1 MYILIFFTTIVI
13 TGIMNSQS
21 QPLAKNTSS
30 IPTTKHKQQQQQQ
43 QQQLQQQQQ
52 QHQQQQQQQQQQ
64 PQQQQQ
70 QQRSSNILFNSGK
83 TSLITMYYWQ
93 VAPLIYKSDDN
104 ASSID
109 NGEEISLSV
118 KGI

>member
-13 TGIMNSQS
+13 TGIMNSQF

-30 IPTTKHKQQQQQQ
+30 IPSTKHN
-43 QQQLQQQQQ
+43 QQQQQ
-52 QHQQQQQQQQQQ
+52 QHQQQQQQHQQQQ
-64 PQQQQQ
+64 QQHQQQQQQQ